1 MMHAYERYALGQLGK
16 ITEIQTLLLKNGNFN
31 TFFLDTE
38 LL

>member
-1 MMHAYERYALGQLGK
+1 MMHAYERYTLGQLGK

-31 TFFLDTE
+31 TFFLEIE